1 MRRLS
6 KWRGGGGGGGSG
18 ITEEG
23 EGARERE
30 WESILRSGGASGLGS
45 SRRRL
50 TSALGAACKNEPC
63 HVAKRVLLSPPTQ
76 TELSNAVCRRRPLR
90 GSGLLHFRHGWYCV
104 GTHSQ
109 K

>member
-6 KWRGGGGGGGSG
+6 KWRGGGGGGGGGSG

-63 HVAKRVLLSPPTQ
+63 HVAKRVLLSPPAQ
-76 TELSNAVCRRRPLR
+76 TELSNAACRRRTLR
-90 GSGLLHFRHGWYCV
+90 GSGLLHFRY
-104 GTHSQ
+104 S
-109 K
+109 

>member
-6 KWRGGGGGGGSG
+6 KWRGGGGSG

-23 EGARERE
+23 ARERE
-30 WESILRSGGASGLGS
+30 GESILRSGLGS

-90 GSGLLHFRHGWYCV
+90 GLGLLHFRHG
-104 GTHSQ
+104 
-109 K
+109 